1 MRISDKGLELIKH
14 FEGLYLESYLCP
26 AGKWTIG
33 YGTTYYPDG
42 SLVAKG
48 ETCTKEEAEQF
59 LRTNLI
65 EFEECV
71 DKLVEFELE
80 QHQFDALV
88 SFAYNL
94 GCASLKRS
102 TLLKI
107 INVNPNLPTI
117 TAEFN
122 KWVNAGGRRLEGL
135 VKRRAAESHLYAT
148 GELKFE

>member
-14 FEGLYLESYLCP
+14 FEGLSLKAYKCP
-26 AGKWTIG
+26 AGVQTISWG
-33 YGTTYYPDG
+33 VTVYPDG
-42 SLVAKG
+42 TKVEEG
-48 ETCTKEEAEQF
+48 DTCTLEEAEQL
-59 LRTNLI
+59 LRNVLI

-135 VKRRAAESHLYAT
+135 VKRRAAEAHLYAA